1 VLVESAN
8 AEKNSVFAAMAALN
22 ALGALG
28 DKAAP
33 VADEIKKL
41 PDKGKVPDA
50 RYAPFVPQL
59 LKDLS
64 AKFK

>member
-1 VLVESAN
+1 MLVESAN

-33 VADEIKKL
+33 VVDEIKKL
-41 PDKGKVPDA
+41 PD
-50 RYAPFVPQL
+50 
-59 LKDLS
+59 
-64 AKFK
+64 